1 MEHVLELLK
10 NRELHFPRELLIN
23 YKKLKITDIEFIILI
38 YLINCDSLTYNPKQ
52 ISNDLG
58 LKMNEVLELINNLVE
73 KGIISIEIVKIN
85 KISNEVINL
94 DLLYEKLAF
103 SIINVNKS
111 SDTKSEELFE
121 KFEQEMGRGLTPME
135 YEIINNWFEL
145 NYTEEIILCALR
157 EAVYNGSNSN
167 LRYIEKILVEWA
179 KKGIKTKEDVERNRR
194 EFKKSKNNNIE
205 LFDYDW
211 LNDEDNN

>member
-10 NRELHFPRELLIN
+10 GKEMHFPKELLFN
-23 YKKLKITDIEFIILI
+23 YKKLNITDIEFIILI

-52 ISNDLG
+52 ISNDLN

-73 KGIISIEIVKIN
+73 KGIIAIDIVKIN
-85 KISNEVINL
+85 MISNEVINL

-103 SIINVNKS
+103 FIINVGKS
-111 SDTKSEELFE
+111 SENKNENLFE
-121 KFEQEMGRGLTPME
+121 KFEEEMGRGLSPME
-135 YEIINNWFEL
+135 YEIINNWL
-145 NYTEEIILCALR
+145 DNSYTEELILCALK

-167 LRYIEKILVEWA
+167 LRYIERILYEWR
-179 KKGIKTKEDVERNRR
+179 KKGIKTSEDVEKNKR
-194 EFKKSKNNNIE
+194 EFKKIKNNNVE

-211 LNDEDNN
+211 LNDEDDN